1 MDLECDITVI
11 GGGMA
16 GLVAGTIASKNGLS
30 TILLR
35 KGQSATAYSSGA
47 IDVMGY
53 LPEATEPFSSPEE
66 GLAVVAGLFPLHP
79 YSVIGYSEDVQP
91 DEVVSAI
98 VDRARESILWLK
110 TSLNETI
117 APLIGSFDSNIH
129 PITILGTTK
138 PTCLVQKTMFSETL
152 EQNQDSVLL
161 FAGFTGYPEFSSSI
175 AAKTYLEDRIA
186 IGASPRK
193 VGRCNLKLAPFGK
206 IYNISSIEIARHFDH
221 KNSIEDVVEQLKK
234 QVDQL
239 GATHVAF
246 PPVLGLKFTPETKNV
261 LEKSLGVEVFELLGF
276 PPSIPG
282 MRLQLALEGLFKKSG
297 GKLMVGH
304 EAISYTKNE
313 NQVTHVIAKAPRRE
327 LIIDTKAV
335 ILASGK
341 FIGGG
346 LHGDQNG
353 ICEPVFHQM
362 TVTGAYHSASDII
375 PSRYTNRVSIT
386 PEGQPVFS
394 CGLTVDPHFRPVRED
409 GVEWARNLF
418 AAGSILAGYDYSI
431 EKSGLGVAVTTGYS
445 AAKSAIDFVKE
456 VS

>member
-1 MDLECDITVI
+1 MNMECDIIVI

-16 GLVAGTIASKNGLS
+16 GLVAGAIASKNGLS

-53 LPEATEPFSSPEE
+53 LPEATESFSSPVE
-66 GLAVVAGLFPLHP
+66 GLRAVAGLLPLHP
-79 YSVIGYSEDVQP
+79 YSIIGYGEDVKP
-91 DEVVSAI
+91 DEVANVI
-98 VDRARESILWLK
+98 IGRARESLLWLT
-110 TSLNETI
+110 TSLSETI
-117 APLIGSFDSNIH
+117 APLIGSFESNIH

-138 PTCLVQKTMFSETL
+138 PTCLVQKTMYSETL

-161 FAGFTGYPEFSSSI
+161 FAGFTGYPDFSSSI

-186 IGASPRK
+186 LGASPRK
-193 VGRCNLKLAPFGK
+193 VGGCTLQLAPFGK
-206 IYNISSIEIARHFDH
+206 TYNLSSIEIARHFDH
-221 KNSIEDVVEQLKK
+221 KGSIEDIIEPLKK

-246 PPVLGLKFTPETKNV
+246 PPVLGLKFAIENKNI

-297 GKLMVGH
+297 GNLMVGQ
-304 EAISYTKNE
+304 EAISYTMKE
-313 NQVTHVIAKAPRRE
+313 NQVTQVIAKAPRRE
-327 LIIDTKAV
+327 IIIDTKAV

-346 LHGDQNG
+346 LKGDQNG
-353 ICEPVFHQM
+353 IRETVFDQM
-362 TVTGAYHSASDII
+362 TVTGAYNSANDVI
-375 PSRYTNRVSIT
+375 PSHYTNRISVS

-394 CGLTVDPHFRPVRED
+394 CGLTVDPRFRPVRED

-418 AAGSILAGYDYSI
+418 AAGSILAGYDYST
-431 EKSGLGVAVTTGYS
+431 EKSGLGVAVATGYS
-445 AAKSAIDFVKE
+445 AVKNAIDAIKGVA
-456 VS
+456 

>member
-1 MDLECDITVI
+1 MDMECDVVVI

-16 GLVAGTIASKNGLS
+16 GLVAGTIASKDGFS

-47 IDVMGY
+47 IDVIGY

-66 GLAVVAGLFPLHP
+66 GLAMVAGLLPLHP
-79 YSVIGYSEDVQP
+79 YSVIGYSEDIQP
-91 DEVVSAI
+91 DEVTNAI
-98 VDRARESILWLK
+98 IARARESIIWLK
-110 TSLNETI
+110 TSLKETI
-117 APLIGSFDSNIH
+117 APLIGSFESNIH

-152 EQNQDSVLL
+152 EQNPDNVLL
-161 FAGFTGYPEFSSSI
+161 FAGFTGYPEFNSSI

-193 VGRCNLKLAPFGK
+193 VGRCKLQLAPFGK
-206 IYNISSIEIARHFDH
+206 TYNLSSIEIARHFDH
-221 KNSIEDVVEQLKK
+221 KNSIEEIIEQLKK

-246 PPVLGLKFTPETKNV
+246 PPVLGLRFAIENKNA

-297 GKLMVGH
+297 GNLMVGH
-304 EAISYTKNE
+304 EAKSYVKKE
-313 NQVTHVIAKAPRRE
+313 NLVIQVTAKAPRRE
-327 LIIDTKAV
+327 MKIDAKAV

-346 LHGDQNG
+346 LQGDQNG
-353 ICEPVFHQM
+353 IREPIFDQM

-375 PSRYTNRVSIT
+375 PSRYTNRVSIS

-418 AAGSILAGYDYSI
+418 AAGSVLAGYDYST
-431 EKSGLGVAVTTGYS
+431 EKSGLGVAATTGYS
-445 AAKSAIDFVKE
+445 AAKSAIDFIKE
-456 VS
+456 VA

>member
-1 MDLECDITVI
+1 MDLECDIIVI

-16 GLVAGTIASKNGLS
+16 GLVAGTIASENGLS

-66 GLAVVAGLFPLHP
+66 GLTAVAGLHPLHP
-79 YSVIGYSEDVQP
+79 YSIIGYGEDVKP
-91 DEVVSAI
+91 DEVADAI
-98 VDRARESILWLK
+98 VGRARESLLWLK
-110 TSLNETI
+110 TSLSETI
-117 APLIGSFDSNIH
+117 APLMGSFDSNIH

-152 EQNQDSVLL
+152 AQNQDSVLL
-161 FAGFTGYPEFSSSI
+161 FAGFTGYPDFNSSI

-186 IGASPRK
+186 IGAAPRK
-193 VGRCNLKLAPFGK
+193 VGGCILQLAPFGK
-206 IYNISSIEIARHFDH
+206 TYNLSSIEIARHFDH
-221 KNSIEDVVEQLKK
+221 TDSIENIIEQLKK

-246 PPVLGLKFTPETKNV
+246 PPVLGLKFAIDNKNT

-297 GKLMVGH
+297 GKLMVGQ
-304 EAISYTKNE
+304 EAISYTMKE
-313 NQVTHVIAKAPRRE
+313 NQVTQIIAKAPRRE
-327 LIIDTKAV
+327 LTINTKAV

-346 LHGDQNG
+346 LQGDQNG
-353 ICEPVFHQM
+353 IREPVFDQM
-362 TVTGAYHSASDII
+362 TVTGAYHSANDVI
-375 PSRYTNRVSIT
+375 PSRYTNRVSIS

-394 CGLTVDPHFRPVRED
+394 CGLTVDPHFRPIRED

-418 AAGSILAGYDYSI
+418 AAGSILAGYDFST
-431 EKSGLGVAVTTGYS
+431 EKSGLGVAATTGYS
-445 AAKSAIDFVKE
+445 AAKNAIDAIKGVA
-456 VS
+456 